1 MEIILGKYGE
11 LALKGLNKNQ
21 FENSMVRTIRKRVER
36 CGEFR
41 VYTAQSTVYVEP
53 EDEDADIDAAYEQI
67 RRVFGLSA
75 VVRAAVCGKDL
86 EAICETAE
94 SYLGDSLDRVRSFK
108 VNSKRADKKFPMT
121 SMELSRE
128 VGAYLLDRHPELSVE
143 MKDPDMTVICEIRDN
158 AAYVHADQIPGAG
171 GIPTGTGGK
180 VACMLSGG
188 IDSPVA
194 AWKMARRGCDL
205 VCVHFQS
212 PPYTG

>member
-53 EDEDADIDAAYEQI
+53 EDEDADIDAAYDQV

-94 SYLGDSLDRVRSFK
+94 S
-108 VNSKRADKKFPMT
+108 
-121 SMELSRE
+121 
-128 VGAYLLDRHPELSVE
+128 
-143 MKDPDMTVICEIRDN
+143 
-158 AAYVHADQIPGAG
+158 
-171 GIPTGTGGK
+171 
-180 VACMLSGG
+180 
-188 IDSPVA
+188 
-194 AWKMARRGCDL
+194 
-205 VCVHFQS
+205 
-212 PPYTG
+212 